1 MITKNKAIRWLT
13 QGVLGKIREIL
24 TVSIMSESVLFLSVE
39 GEFTHLKA
47 CEAARKL
54 DKEELID
61 IFETV
66 HKQYLIRDNLFRK
79 MLKFCTSQG
88 VMLPPIDELLR
99 ST

>member
-1 MITKNKAIRWLT
+1 M
-13 QGVLGKIREIL
+13 G
-24 TVSIMSESVLFLSVE
+24 ESVLFLSVE

-47 CEAARKL
+47 CEAAKKL
-54 DKEELID
+54 DKEELLD

-79 MLKFCTSQG
+79 MLKFCTGQG
-88 VMLPPIDELLR
+88 VMLPPIEELLK

>member
-13 QGVLGKIREIL
+13 QEVLGKIREIL
-24 TVSIMSESVLFLSVE
+24 TVSIVSESVLFLSVE

-47 CEAARKL
+47 CEAAKKL
-54 DKEELID
+54 DKEELLD

-79 MLKFCTSQG
+79 MLKFCQRQG
-88 VMLPPIDELLR
+88 VMLPPIDELLK